1 MPPSLSPKES
11 DILRDLYLAGAH
23 SEALA
28 RAFGR
33 DPRAVRAAL
42 RRAGIA
48 LRREPPLPTAW
59 QATLSLPARRGL
71 QRYLQQLEDTL
82 RAAWERLHQVAL
94 AATTDTYVF
103 AERADYDAVL
113 DTVRPAEALPALARR
128 LGLDL
133 TVVLLAYADWAD
145 EHCGV

>member
-1 MPPSLSPKES
+1 MTNYLSPQES
-11 DILRDLYLAGAH
+11 DTLRDLYLAGAH

-33 DPRAVRAAL
+33 DGRAVRTALQREKVAL
-42 RRAGIA
+42 RQE
-48 LRREPPLPTAW
+48 LPLPTGW
-59 QATLSLPARRGL
+59 QATLSLPVRHGL
-71 QRYLQQLEDTL
+71 QHYFQQLEQQVT
-82 RAAWERLHQVAL
+82 AAWERLQQMAV
-94 AATTDTYVF
+94 ATTADTYLF

-113 DTVRPAEALPALARR
+113 DTVRPPESLPALARR

-145 EHCGV
+145 EHCAV